1 MVLSESSDGR
11 IVPEAQRK
19 LGDREIGGVDE
30 TGEVGRQ
37 RRLGEKEGEKSKDQ
51 EVDQFHER
59 NTRTSWTEETC

>member
-1 MVLSESSDGR
+1 
-11 IVPEAQRK
+11 
-19 LGDREIGGVDE
+19 VDE